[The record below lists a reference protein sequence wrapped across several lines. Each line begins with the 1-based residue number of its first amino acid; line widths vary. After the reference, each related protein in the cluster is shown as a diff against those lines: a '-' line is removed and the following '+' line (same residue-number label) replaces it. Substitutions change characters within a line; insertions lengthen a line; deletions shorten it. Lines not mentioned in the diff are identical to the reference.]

1 MELIIALI
9 VLLLYAIIFWGIFDK
24 VSICEKLRVARERIK
39 REEGRKVEG
48 TKSLS
53 ETNGELVELVKI

>member
-24 VSICEKLRVARERIK
+24 VSICENSEWQEKELKEKRGQKLREQ
-39 REEGRKVEG
+39 
-48 TKSLS
+48 SH
-53 ETNGELVELVKI
+53 